1 MANYLFSSYNA
12 LSKIFKEGAYVSDAV
27 YKEIEGDENADIIYR
42 IVMGVLEKNNELD
55 FKLSKLVDKRP
66 KSAICIV
73 LKQGIYCLDY
83 MDSLPDY
90 AVVNNSVDLAKTI
103 NKGAYKDFVN
113 AVLKRAATEKISLP
127 DGDGAFAL
135 SIRYGYPEWAI
146 NKIFSEYGLE
156 KGKEIVA
163 AKKRGGTHVRTNG
176 LIYSDEK
183 FERDLE
189 NAGYKFE
196 KTKAGYFVSMNPL
209 LKKLFI
215 EGRITY
221 QSLTST
227 YAALALDVKDGQNV
241 LDVCSAPGGKAIFV
255 AEKKPTANVVA
266 CDIHPHRVELIGAY
280 ARRMHVKNVTPTLF
294 DGTAFN
300 KEWEGHFDRVLCD
313 VPCSA
318 MGVVKKQP
326 DVLLN
331 RNENDIAALKKVQYS
346 ILDNAKN
353 YVKRGG
359 LLVYSTC
366 TIFKEENDDNV
377 EEFLKNNND
386 FEKYPSEFDG
396 QYLPCDTHDG
406 FFIRRLRRK

>member
-12 LSKIFKEGAYVSDAV
+12 LLKIFKEGAYVSDAV

-103 NKGAYKDFVN
+103 NKGAYKGFVN

-127 DGDGAFAL
+127 DGAFAL

-146 NKIFSEYGLE
+146 NKIFSEYGRE

-163 AKKRGGTHVRTNG
+163 AKKRGGTHVRTNN

-196 KTKAGYFVSMNPL
+196 KTKTGYYVSMNPL

-255 AEKKPTANVVA
+255 AEKNPTANVVA

-300 KEWEGHFDRVLCD
+300 KEWAGHFDRVLCD

>member
-146 NKIFSEYGLE
+146 NKIFSEYGRE

-163 AKKRGGTHVRTNG
+163 AQKRGGTHVRTNN

-189 NAGYKFE
+189 NAGYIFE
-196 KTKAGYFVSMNPL
+196 KTKTGYYVSMNPL

-386 FEKYPSEFDG
+386 FENYPSEFDG

>member
-55 FKLSKLVDKRP
+55 FKLSKLVDKSP

-103 NKGAYKDFVN
+103 NKGAYKGFVN

-146 NKIFSEYGLE
+146 NKIFSEYGRE

-163 AKKRGGTHVRTNG
+163 AQKRGGTHVRTNG

-196 KTKAGYFVSMNPL
+196 KTKTGYYVSMNPL

-255 AEKKPTANVVA
+255 AEKNPTANVVA
-266 CDIHPHRVELIGAY
+266 CDIHPHRVELIGAS
-280 ARRMHVKNVTPTLF
+280 RRMHVKNVTPTLF

-300 KEWEGHFDRVLCD
+300 KEWAGHFDRVLCD

-377 EEFLKNNND
+377 EEFLQNNND

>member
-1 MANYLFSSYNA
+1 
-12 LSKIFKEGAYVSDAV
+12 
-27 YKEIEGDENADIIYR
+27 
-42 IVMGVLEKNNELD
+42 MGVLEKNNELD

-103 NKGAYKDFVN
+103 NKGAYKGFVN

-127 DGDGAFAL
+127 DGDSAFAL

-146 NKIFSEYGLE
+146 NKIFSEYERE

-163 AKKRGGTHVRTNG
+163 AQKRGGTHVRTNN

-196 KTKAGYFVSMNPL
+196 KTKTGYYVSMNPL

-255 AEKKPTANVVA
+255 AEKNPTANVVA

-300 KEWEGHFDRVLCD
+300 KEWVGHFDRVLCD

-331 RNENDIAALKKVQYS
+331 RNESDIAALKKVQYS

>member
-103 NKGAYKDFVN
+103 NNGAYKGFVN

-127 DGDGAFAL
+127 DGDGTFAL

-146 NKIFSEYGLE
+146 NKIFSEYGRE

-176 LIYSDEK
+176 IIYSDEK

-196 KTKAGYFVSMNPL
+196 KTKTGYYVSMNPL

-280 ARRMHVKNVTPTLF
+280 ARRMHVKNVMPTLF

-300 KEWEGHFDRVLCD
+300 KEWAGYFDRVLCD

-353 YVKRGG
+353 YVTRGG

>member
-1 MANYLFSSYNA
+1 M
-12 LSKIFKEGAYVSDAV
+12 SDAV

-103 NKGAYKDFVN
+103 NKGAYKGFVN

-146 NKIFSEYGLE
+146 NKIFSEYGRE

-189 NAGYKFE
+189 K
-196 KTKAGYFVSMNPL
+196 
-209 LKKLFI
+209 
-215 EGRITY
+215 
-221 QSLTST
+221 
-227 YAALALDVKDGQNV
+227 
-241 LDVCSAPGGKAIFV
+241 
-255 AEKKPTANVVA
+255 
-266 CDIHPHRVELIGAY
+266 
-280 ARRMHVKNVTPTLF
+280 
-294 DGTAFN
+294 
-300 KEWEGHFDRVLCD
+300 
-313 VPCSA
+313 
-318 MGVVKKQP
+318 
-326 DVLLN
+326 
-331 RNENDIAALKKVQYS
+331 
-346 ILDNAKN
+346 
-353 YVKRGG
+353 
-359 LLVYSTC
+359 
-366 TIFKEENDDNV
+366 
-377 EEFLKNNND
+377 
-386 FEKYPSEFDG
+386 
-396 QYLPCDTHDG
+396 
-406 FFIRRLRRK
+406 RRL

>member
-103 NKGAYKDFVN
+103 NKGAYKGFVN

-127 DGDGAFAL
+127 DGDGTYAL

-146 NKIFSEYGLE
+146 NKIFSEYGRE

-196 KTKAGYFVSMNPL
+196 KTKAGYYVSMNPL

-300 KEWEGHFDRVLCD
+300 KEWGGAFRQSALRRAVQRDGRREKTARRTSEQKRERYCLVEKGAVFDTRQRKKLRKKRRA
-313 VPCSA
+313 S
-318 MGVVKKQP
+318 GVFDLHDFQG
-326 DVLLN
+326 
-331 RNENDIAALKKVQYS
+331 R
-346 ILDNAKN
+346 
-353 YVKRGG
+353 KRRQRRR
-359 LLVYSTC
+359 
-366 TIFKEENDDNV
+366 I
-377 EEFLKNNND
+377 
-386 FEKYPSEFDG
+386 FEKQQRF
-396 QYLPCDTHDG
+396 
-406 FFIRRLRRK
+406 

>member
-103 NKGAYKDFVN
+103 NNGAYKGFVN

-146 NKIFSEYGLE
+146 NKIFSEYGRE

-189 NAGYKFE
+189 NAGYIFE
-196 KTKAGYFVSMNPL
+196 KTKTGYYVSMNPL

>member
-103 NKGAYKDFVN
+103 NKGAYKGFVN
-113 AVLKRAATEKISLP
+113 AVLKRSATEKISLP

-146 NKIFSEYGLE
+146 NKIFSEYGRE

-163 AKKRGGTHVRTNG
+163 AQKRGGTHVRTNG

-196 KTKAGYFVSMNPL
+196 KTKAGYYVSMNPL